1 MILLTSWFRR
11 RRRARRRQDDSAEL
25 GLSLHYDDA
34 RGFSDQTPVTP
45 ANHAEML
52 AVAEQHGIADATRP
66 VHDADSLSTGER
78 PLEFLRR
85 LEAWGRVKV
94 TEAHLRIRST
104 LADQQSVIGAI
115 RAAERVQDEA
125 EQEAEQARAEA
136 ESARKECMA
145 LLGPAATARVESAK
159 PVPFLFFIIIIV
171 AFCGEVAFNIFA
183 LETLEMGWIETIVI
197 ALVLGAVIFV
207 FTTQIAHIFQNQY
220 RILGISS
227 ALLFAVLL
235 ITVCLM
241 LTRLRQHA
249 IVNAGVNVSGAS
261 DASDS
266 AVADDVFNWLTSTGL
281 FSIQLVFPIAI
292 GIMEYLD
299 HPVARRLRKT
309 LNEARDARAR
319 FQDLLKKHADLRER
333 LEAAEARETMLNDY
347 LQDEVEL
354 IDRIVEDAKE
364 AYLIAFIQAAGDPE
378 VTSALE
384 QRLEAIEGG
393 RPTASPMR
401 PRLRTVGGESEV

>member
-11 RRRARRRQDDSAEL
+11 RRRARRRRDDSAEL

-34 RGFSDQTPVTP
+34 RRFSDQTPVTP

-52 AVAEQHGIADATRP
+52 SVAEQHGIADATRP

-104 LADQQSVIGAI
+104 RADQQSVIGAI
-115 RAAERVQDEA
+115 SAAERVQAEA
-125 EQEAEQARAEA
+125 EQEAERARAEA
-136 ESARKECMA
+136 ESAKKECTA
-145 LLGPAATARVESAK
+145 TLGPAATARVESDW
-159 PVPFLFFIIIIV
+159 PVFFFYIIIIA
-171 AFCGEVAFNIFA
+171 AFAGEVFFNIFA
-183 LETLEMGWIETIVI
+183 LETLRMGTAETVVI
-197 ALVLGAVIFV
+197 AFVLGAVIFI
-207 FTTQIAHIFQNQY
+207 FATQIAHIFQNQR

-227 ALLFAVLL
+227 TLLFAILL
-235 ITVCLM
+235 IAVCLM

-249 IVNAGVNVSGAS
+249 MVNASTSSSGAS
-261 DASDS
+261 DTNNGTVIA
-266 AVADDVFNWLTSTGL
+266 DVFNWLTSTGL
-281 FSIQLVFPIAI
+281 FSIQLVFPITI

-333 LEAAEARETMLNDY
+333 LEAAEARENMLNDY

-401 PRLRTVGGESEV
+401 PRLRTVGGEGEA

>member
-11 RRRARRRQDDSAEL
+11 RRRARRRRDDSAEL

-34 RGFSDQTPVTP
+34 RRFSDQTPVTP

-52 AVAEQHGIADATRP
+52 SVAEQHGIADATRP

-94 TEAHLRIRST
+94 TEAHLRTRST
-104 LADQQSVIGAI
+104 RADQQSVIGAI
-115 RAAERVQDEA
+115 SAAERVQAEA
-125 EQEAEQARAEA
+125 EQEAERALAEA
-136 ESARKECMA
+136 ESAKKECTA
-145 LLGPAATARVESAK
+145 ILGPAATARVESAK
-159 PVPFLFFIIIIV
+159 PIPFLFLIIIV

-183 LETLEMGWIETIVI
+183 LETLEMGGIETVVI
-197 ALVLGAVIFV
+197 ALVLGAVIFI
-207 FTTQIAHIFQNQY
+207 FTTQIAHIFQNQR
-220 RILGISS
+220 RILGLSS

-235 ITVCLM
+235 IAVCLM

-249 IVNAGVNVSGAS
+249 IVNAGADVSGAS
-261 DASDS
+261 DTSDS

-309 LNEARDARAR
+309 LNEARDARTR

-364 AYLIAFIQAAGDPE
+364 AYLIAFLQAAGDPE

-384 QRLEAIEGG
+384 QRLAAIEGD
-393 RPTASPMR
+393 RPTVNPMR
-401 PRLRTVGGESEV
+401 PRFRTVGGEGEA